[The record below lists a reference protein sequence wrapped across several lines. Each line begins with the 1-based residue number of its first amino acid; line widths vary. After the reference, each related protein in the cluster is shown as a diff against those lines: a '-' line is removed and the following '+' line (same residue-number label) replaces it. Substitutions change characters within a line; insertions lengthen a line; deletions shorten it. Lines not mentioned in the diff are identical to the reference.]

1 MQRFLFCVAAYEV
14 TEDGWIVKGD
24 KQYFFSPEKTSME
37 EARTF
42 CRNNHGNLATIEN
55 NSERKF
61 LWKYVRGDFVVLYT
75 TLLIYPL
82 YESSACEV
90 QKNVLVA

>member
-14 TEDGWIVKGD
+14 TDDGWIVKGD

-37 EARTF
+37 KARTF
-42 CRNNHGNLATIEN
+42 CKNNHGNLATIGN

-61 LWKYVRGDFVVLYT
+61 LWKYVRGNFVILYAT
-75 TLLIYPL
+75 WLIHPL
-82 YESSACEV
+82 YISSACEV